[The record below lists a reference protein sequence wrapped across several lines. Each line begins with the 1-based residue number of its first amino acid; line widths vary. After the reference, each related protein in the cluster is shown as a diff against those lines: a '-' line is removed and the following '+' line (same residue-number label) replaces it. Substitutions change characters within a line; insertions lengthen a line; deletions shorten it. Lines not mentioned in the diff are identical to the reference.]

1 MATTDRARAA
11 VARRTEQGSG
21 PTLAQYFHSLEPEMA
36 RALPKHMPA
45 ERMARIALT
54 TVRRDKTGKLGRCTP
69 ESFAG
74 ALLTAAQLGLEVGND
89 EAYLVPY
96 SGEVTLIVGYQGY
109 AKLFWQSPLAR
120 HLDAQAVHAADFFEY
135 EYGLNPRLVHRPA
148 MVADRGPVIAFYA
161 VGTLSTGGSA
171 FVVLSPEQ
179 VKDLRATSKKS
190 DVRDPMMWME
200 RKTALRQLFKLLPK
214 SAELNAALTA
224 DEQVRTDLT
233 SGVVDAAADYIDAE
247 PPAAIEQGPSTTG
260 PAGRGREVAQR
271 HMFALL
277 GDLGVKDSASGG
289 RDDRLALYSALKS
302 APIGST
308 DELDDADVESIVAAL
323 EPIKAMPDEDRVAEV
338 GGLVLRGQQ
347 IRGAR

>member
-11 VARRTEQGSG
+11 VARRAEQPA

-45 ERMARIALT
+45 DRMARIALT
-54 TVRRDKTGKLGRCTP
+54 TVRRDKSGKLARCTP

-120 HLDAQAVHAADFFEY
+120 HLDAQAVHERDFFDY
-135 EYGLNPRLVHRPA
+135 EYGLNPRLTHRPA

-161 VGTLSTGGSA
+161 VAALSTGGSA
-171 FVVLSPEQ
+171 FVVLSPQQ
-179 VKDLRATSKKS
+179 VKDLRATSKKP
-190 DVRDPMMWME
+190 DVRDPMLWME

-214 SAELNAALTA
+214 SAELNAALA
-224 DEQVRTDLT
+224 VDEQVRTDLT
-233 SGVVDAAADYIDAE
+233 ENVVNADYIDAE
-247 PPAAIEQGPSTTG
+247 PPAAIEA
-260 PAGRGREVAQR
+260 PAEPGQR
-271 HMFALL
+271 DRRTAERHLFALL
-277 GDLGVKDSASGG
+277 GDLGIRD
-289 RDDRLALYSALKS
+289 RDDRLAVYSALKS
-302 APIGST
+302 QPIAST
-308 DELDDADVESIVAAL
+308 DDLDAADIESIVAAL
-323 EPIKAMPDEDRVAEV
+323 GTVKDMPDEDRQAEV
-338 GGLVLRGQQ
+338 AGLIVDGKKLTGG
-347 IRGAR
+347 AP

>member
-11 VARRTEQGSG
+11 VARRADQGSG
-21 PTLAQYFHSLEPEMA
+21 PTLAQYFRSLEPEMA

-135 EYGLNPRLVHRPA
+135 EYGLSPRLVHRPA
-148 MVADRGPVIAFYA
+148 MVADRGPVVAFYA
-161 VGTLSTGGSA
+161 VAALSTGGSA

-179 VKDLRATSKKS
+179 VKALRATSKRP

-214 SAELNAALTA
+214 SAELNAALAA
-224 DEQVRTDLT
+224 DDQVRTDLT
-233 SGVVDAAADYIDAE
+233 ENVVESASYIDAE
-247 PPAAIEQGPSTTG
+247 PPAAIEQVDPQTG
-260 PAGRGREVAQR
+260 EIPPPPDPDEPLWGEVAQP
-271 HMFALL
+271 
-277 GDLGVKDSASGG
+277 GSGIPA
-289 RDDRLALYSALKS
+289 DR
-302 APIGST
+302 PGGGS
-308 DELDDADVESIVAAL
+308 
-323 EPIKAMPDEDRVAEV
+323 
-338 GGLVLRGQQ
+338 
-347 IRGAR
+347 